1 MTAGPVEAMHS
12 WMPHSPCGA
21 WCLPAGDTLPK
32 VSPARRALRLVTL
45 AAVVLTGPLCAL
57 TLSVLGPNG
66 RAAVLR
72 GWFRMV
78 LGALGV
84 RLRVY
89 RPGAL
94 SVAEERRRPR
104 DRGVLVVGNHSSW
117 LDIVALNALQPVR
130 MLAKAQV
137 RDWPLI
143 GALAARAGTFF
154 VDRPKL
160 STLPR
165 TVAEVAEALRAGSAI
180 GVFPEGTT
188 WCGQATGRWRHA
200 AFQAAID
207 AGMPARPVALR
218 FVVGDR
224 MTTASGFLG
233 EETLLTALLRTAALR
248 GLVVEASVLP
258 LITPEGHDRR
268 SMAEVAEAAVTG
280 ALGQAPARRQ
290 VGHGRPGV
298 PVAA

>member
-1 MTAGPVEAMHS
+1 MTAGPAEALHS

-21 WCLPAGDTLPK
+21 WCLPTGDALPK
-32 VSPARRALRLVTL
+32 VSPARRALRLATL
-45 AAVVLTGPLCAL
+45 VAVVLTGPLCAL
-57 TLSVLGPNG
+57 TLSVLGPRG
-66 RAAVLR
+66 RAAVIR

-94 SVAEERRRPR
+94 SLAPEERERPR

-137 RDWPLI
+137 RHWPLI

-154 VDRPKL
+154 VDRPRL
-160 STLPR
+160 STLPA
-165 TVAEVAEALRAGSAI
+165 TVAEVAGALRGGAAV

-188 WCGQATGRWRHA
+188 WCGQATGRWKRA

-207 AGMPARPVALR
+207 AGVPARPVALR
-218 FVVGDR
+218 FVVDEQC
-224 MTTASGFLG
+224 TTAAGFLG

-248 GLVVEASVLP
+248 GLVIEASVLP
-258 LITPEGHDRR
+258 LVSPEGHDRR
-268 SMAEVAEAAVTG
+268 SMAAAAEAAVTE
-280 ALGQAPARRQ
+280 ALGQPEAEHA
-290 VGHGRPGV
+290 V
-298 PVAA
+298 PEVAAAA

>member
-1 MTAGPVEAMHS
+1 
-12 WMPHSPCGA
+12 MPHSPCGA

-180 GVFPEGTT
+180 GVFPRAPPGAGRPPGAGGTRRSRPRST
-188 WCGQATGRWRHA
+188 RACPPGRWRC
-200 AFQAAID
+200 
-207 AGMPARPVALR
+207 
-218 FVVGDR
+218 
-224 MTTASGFLG
+224 ASSS
-233 EETLLTALLRTAALR
+233 A
-248 GLVVEASVLP
+248 
-258 LITPEGHDRR
+258 
-268 SMAEVAEAAVTG
+268 TG
-280 ALGQAPARRQ
+280 
-290 VGHGRPGV
+290 
-298 PVAA
+298 